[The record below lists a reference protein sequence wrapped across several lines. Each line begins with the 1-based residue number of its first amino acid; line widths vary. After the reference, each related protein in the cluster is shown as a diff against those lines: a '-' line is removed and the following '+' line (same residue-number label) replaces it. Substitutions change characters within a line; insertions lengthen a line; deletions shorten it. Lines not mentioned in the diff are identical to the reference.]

1 MPQLKL
7 SDSIINRPE
16 LASMDI
22 LVSPIWIWDFDQKQ
36 VWWANAA
43 ALGLWG
49 VKSIAE
55 LSEGTWSNPVD
66 ENSSGIELEELEL
79 EQLEQ
84 GTTVVKQ
91 WTFQADGEPLSIRCA
106 CSGIRIESGRMGVL
120 VEGMTEVMKRHDW
133 ELWRS
138 NEVLRQAT
146 VMISLY
152 KADGTMVMQNPV
164 AKRCYG
170 EEKRGDNSG
179 KNAWRQR
186 FVSIHDAE
194 RALNCIE
201 AGNVFY
207 HETQMQTLQGVRW
220 HAVEIRNAKDPVT
233 GDRAVLVNEKDI
245 TELKEASVQLQ
256 QRDRLLEGVA
266 LATSALLTAS
276 NLSEAISKALA
287 ELGNAAGVDR
297 AYLVENYQSLTEEH
311 LMRMCWEWVCP
322 GIPSSKEK
330 PEFQTLS
337 YEENLPGWYETLCA
351 GKAIGGRVEDLSH
364 TERRLLE
371 AQGIQS
377 ILVMPIAIEGRF
389 WGFIG
394 FNDCQYP
401 RQWSE
406 TEESILKAAAGSIG
420 GAIARHQAES
430 KLATLN
436 AQLEAIVEERTAKLK
451 AANDRLRA
459 EIFEKAKI
467 EEKLRHNAFH
477 DALTELPNR
486 TLFMQELRQEWERG
500 KQNPNY
506 LFAVLFL
513 DLDRFKVINDSLG
526 HGVGDR
532 LLIEIAERLRKT
544 LAVRPH
550 SFRRNEHAIAR
561 LGGDEFAILLKDIR
575 ALRTARRV
583 AERIHACL
591 TRPFAIEGQE
601 VFTSVSIGIALSSR
615 GYGRPEDLLRD
626 ADIVMYRAKAMGRS
640 RHEVFD
646 TAMHDRV
653 VRLLKLENDLR
664 RAISEG
670 EKRLP
675 NPRFYLSPTPDSEGY
690 DSVAEMEIQTPSL
703 PFNSVK
709 KPSAFTLHYQPIV
722 CLKTGRIEGFE
733 ALLRW
738 EHPELGFVPPGE
750 FISIAE
756 ETGLIVPLGQW
767 VLREAC
773 QQLRI
778 WQERFPQSLPLTVAV
793 NLSGRQ
799 FSRVDLIAQVDRIL
813 AETGIEGSMLKL
825 EITESAIID
834 NPELATEMLLQLK
847 ERKIN
852 LCMDDF
858 GTGYSSLSYLH
869 RFPLDTLKIDRSFV
883 NRIGVEGENSEI
895 VMTIVSLAHDLGMEV
910 IAEGVETSAQLE
922 KLQQLGCAMAQGY
935 LFSPPVDSEKA
946 SQLLIQEGKLVNNW

>member
-1 MPQLKL
+1 
-7 SDSIINRPE
+7 
-16 LASMDI
+16 
-22 LVSPIWIWDFDQKQ
+22 
-36 VWWANAA
+36 
-43 ALGLWG
+43 
-49 VKSIAE
+49 
-55 LSEGTWSNPVD
+55 
-66 ENSSGIELEELEL
+66 
-79 EQLEQ
+79 
-84 GTTVVKQ
+84 
-91 WTFQADGEPLSIRCA
+91 
-106 CSGIRIESGRMGVL
+106 
-120 VEGMTEVMKRHDW
+120 
-133 ELWRS
+133 
-138 NEVLRQAT
+138 
-146 VMISLY
+146 
-152 KADGTMVMQNPV
+152 
-164 AKRCYG
+164 
-170 EEKRGDNSG
+170 
-179 KNAWRQR
+179 
-186 FVSIHDAE
+186 
-194 RALNCIE
+194 
-201 AGNVFY
+201 
-207 HETQMQTLQGVRW
+207 
-220 HAVEIRNAKDPVT
+220 
-233 GDRAVLVNEKDI
+233 
-245 TELKEASVQLQ
+245 
-256 QRDRLLEGVA
+256 
-266 LATSALLTAS
+266 
-276 NLSEAISKALA
+276 
-287 ELGNAAGVDR
+287 
-297 AYLVENYQSLTEEH
+297 
-311 LMRMCWEWVCP
+311 
-322 GIPSSKEK
+322 
-330 PEFQTLS
+330 
-337 YEENLPGWYETLCA
+337 
-351 GKAIGGRVEDLSH
+351 
-364 TERRLLE
+364 
-371 AQGIQS
+371 
-377 ILVMPIAIEGRF
+377 
-389 WGFIG
+389 
-394 FNDCQYP
+394 
-401 RQWSE
+401 
-406 TEESILKAAAGSIG
+406 
-420 GAIARHQAES
+420 
-430 KLATLN
+430 
-436 AQLEAIVEERTAKLK
+436 
-451 AANDRLRA
+451 
-459 EIFEKAKI
+459 
-467 EEKLRHNAFH
+467 
-477 DALTELPNR
+477 
-486 TLFMQELRQEWERG
+486 
-500 KQNPNY
+500 NY

-615 GYGRPEDLLRD
+615 GYQRPEDLLRD
-626 ADIVMYRAKAMGRS
+626 ADIVMYRAKALGRS

-675 NPRFYLSPTPDSEGY
+675 NPRFYLSPTSDSEG
-690 DSVAEMEIQTPSL
+690 DNSGEDLGIQPSSL
-703 PFNSVK
+703 PFNAVK
-709 KPSAFTLHYQPIV
+709 KPSAFALHYQPII

-733 ALLRW
+733 ALVRW

-813 AETGIEGSMLKL
+813 AETGIDGSMLKL
-825 EITESAIID
+825 EITESAIVD

-847 ERKIN
+847 QRKIN

-895 VMTIVSLAHDLGMEV
+895 VLTIVSLAHDLGMEV
-910 IAEGVETSAQLE
+910 IAEGVETLAQLE

-935 LFSPPVDSEKA
+935 LFSPPVDSEMA
-946 SQLLIQEGKLVNNW
+946 SQLLIQEGKLVNNG

>member
-1 MPQLKL
+1 MAQL
-7 SDSIINRPE
+7 SDSILNRQE
-16 LASMDI
+16 LASLDL

-36 VWWANAA
+36 IWWANAT
-43 ALGLWG
+43 ALDLWQ
-49 VKSIAE
+49 VKSIGQLPGE
-55 LSEGTWSNPVD
+55 NWSNPFD
-66 ENSSGIELEELEL
+66 DNSSGIQIDL
-79 EQLEQ
+79 EQLQQ

-91 WTFQADGEPLSIRCA
+91 WTFKADGEPISIRCA

-133 ELWRS
+133 EMWRS

-164 AKRCYG
+164 ATRCYG
-170 EEKRGDNSG
+170 EDKKGENLC
-179 KNAWRQR
+179 KNAWRKR
-186 FVSIHDAE
+186 FVNSTDAE
-194 RALNCIE
+194 RARACID

-207 HETQMQTLQGVRW
+207 HETQVHTLQGVRW

-233 GDRAVLVNEKDI
+233 GDQAVLVNEKDI
-245 TELKEASVQLQ
+245 TELKEAAVQLE

-266 LATSALLTAS
+266 LATHALLTAP
-276 NLSEAISKALA
+276 NLSEAITKALA
-287 ELGNAAGVDR
+287 ALGSAAGVDR

-311 LMRMCWEWVCP
+311 LMRMCWEWVKK
-322 GIPSSKEK
+322 GVASSKEN
-330 PEFQTLS
+330 PAFQILS
-337 YEENLPGWYETLCA
+337 YEDNLPGWYETLSA
-351 GKAIGGRVEDLSH
+351 GNAIGGIVAEFRDS
-364 TERRLLE
+364 EREILE

-377 ILVMPIAIEGRF
+377 ILVMPIAIEGRC

-394 FNDCQYP
+394 FNDCHHQ

-406 TEESILKAAAGSIG
+406 TEESILKASAGSIG
-420 GAIARHQAES
+420 GAIARHQAET

-436 AQLEAIVEERTAKLK
+436 TQLEAIVEERTAKLK

-459 EIFEKAKI
+459 EISEKAEI

-561 LGGDEFAILLKDIR
+561 LGGDEFAIILKDIR
-575 ALRTARRV
+575 ALRTAKRV

-601 VFTSVSIGIALSSR
+601 VFSSVSIGIALSSR
-615 GYGRPEDLLRD
+615 GYERPEDLLRD
-626 ADIVMYRAKAMGRS
+626 ADIVMYRAKALGRS

-675 NPRFYLSPTPDSEGY
+675 QPRFFLPSSTDSESNENG
-690 DSVAEMEIQTPSL
+690 AEMAISTSSM
-703 PFNSVK
+703 PFHPVK

-738 EHPELGFVPPGE
+738 EHPELGFVPPSE

-778 WQERFPQSLPLTVAV
+778 WQERFPHALPLTVAV

-813 AETGIEGSMLKL
+813 AETGLDGSMLKL
-825 EITESAIID
+825 EITESAIVD

-935 LFSPPVDSEKA
+935 LFSPPVNSEMA
-946 SQLLIQEGKLVNNW
+946 SQLLTQEGKLATNW

>member
-1 MPQLKL
+1 MKQL
-7 SDSIINRPE
+7 SDSILNRQE
-16 LASMDI
+16 LASLDR
-22 LVSPIWIWDFDQKQ
+22 LVSPVWIWDFNQKQ
-36 VWWANAA
+36 LWWANAA
-43 ALGLWG
+43 ALVLWQ
-49 VKSIAE
+49 VESI
-55 LSEGTWSNPVD
+55 
-66 ENSSGIELEELEL
+66 EELPNEIGDNPFDESLGGIQIDL
-79 EQLEQ
+79 EQLQQ
-84 GTTVVKQ
+84 GKTVVKQ
-91 WTFQADGEPLSIRCA
+91 WTFKAEGEPVSIRCA

-120 VEGMTEVMKRHDW
+120 VEGMMEVMKRHDW
-133 ELWRS
+133 EMWRS

-164 AKRCYG
+164 ARRCYG
-170 EEKRGDNSG
+170 EEKKGSNPG
-179 KNAWRQR
+179 KNSWRDR
-186 FVSIHDAE
+186 FMNPTDAE
-194 RALNCIE
+194 SALACIG
-201 AGNVFY
+201 AGKVFY
-207 HETQMQTLQGVRW
+207 HETQMKTLQGVRW

-233 GDRAVLVNEKDI
+233 GDQAVLVNEKDI
-245 TELKEASVQLQ
+245 TELKEAAVQLE

-266 LATSALLTAS
+266 VATHALLTAP
-276 NLSEAISKALA
+276 NLSEAIAKALA
-287 ELGNAAGVDR
+287 ALGEAAQVDR

-311 LMRMCWEWVCP
+311 LMQICWEWVAS
-322 GIPSSKEK
+322 GVQSSKEN
-330 PEFQTLS
+330 PACQTLS
-337 YEENLPGWYETLCA
+337 YEENLPGWYETLS
-351 GKAIGGRVEDLSH
+351 GGNAISRRV
-364 TERRLLE
+364 TEFSEGERPILE
-371 AQGIQS
+371 VQGIRS
-377 ILVMPIAIEGRF
+377 LLVMPIAIEGQF

-394 FNDCQYP
+394 FNDCHYQ

-420 GAIARHQAES
+420 GAIARHRAEA

-451 AANDRLRA
+451 SANDRLRA
-459 EIFEKAKI
+459 EISEKAKI

-486 TLFMQELRQEWERG
+486 TLFMQELRQEWELS

-575 ALRTARRV
+575 ALRTAKRV

-591 TRPFAIEGQE
+591 TRPFGIEGQE

-615 GYGRPEDLLRD
+615 GYERPEDLLRD
-626 ADIVMYRAKAMGRS
+626 ADIVMYRAKALGRS

-670 EKRLP
+670 EKRSP
-675 NPRFYLSPTPDSEGY
+675 QPRLFRATSPDLQGHEHLE
-690 DSVAEMEIQTPSL
+690 DLEIQPAVPPFTP
-703 PFNSVK
+703 VK

-733 ALLRW
+733 ALVRW
-738 EHPELGFVPPGE
+738 EHPELGFVPPSE

-756 ETGLIVPLGQW
+756 ETGLIVTLGQW

-778 WQERFPQSLPLTVAV
+778 WQERFPHALPLTVAV

-813 AETGIEGSMLKL
+813 AETGLDGSMLKL
-825 EITESAIID
+825 EITESAIVD
-834 NPELATEMLLQLK
+834 NPELAAEMLLQLK

-895 VMTIVSLAHDLGMEV
+895 VLTIVSLAHDLGMEV
-910 IAEGVETSAQLE
+910 IAEGVETTAQLE

-935 LFSPPVDSEKA
+935 LFSPPVDSEMA
-946 SQLLIQEGKLVNNW
+946 SQLLGREGKLVTNW